1 MASGSV
7 YEPILPTTN
16 RQPTQQ
22 QQQKK
27 KRMTTW
33 RASYGGF
40 EYQKRVWESTARRSS
55 RIRIVAVLQLV
66 LGVLSSWNYLWLT
79 NIFGAFVG
87 FVGLKAVRSD
97 KMSWTI
103 VYLLVCAMEFARNV
117 MLAPH
122 IFERYNLPDIVFT
135 HYESFQVAVMALQV
149 GFLIPAAFCV
159 VFAATASLA
168 NPLW

>member
-1 MASGSV
+1 MNSYTHSMASGSV

-22 QQQKK
+22 QQKKK

-66 LGVLSSWNYLWLT
+66 LGVLSSWNYLWY
-79 NIFGAFVG
+79 VCMRM
-87 FVGLKAVRSD
+87 V
-97 KMSWTI
+97 
-103 VYLLVCAMEFARNV
+103 VCATVCAGLTDV
-117 MLAPH
+117 LC
-122 IFERYNLPDIVFT
+122 L
-135 HYESFQVAVMALQV
+135 L
-149 GFLIPAAFCV
+149 
-159 VFAATASLA
+159 
-168 NPLW
+168 